1 LVEALH
7 GGYSQ
12 SSRRDRSSRG
22 ETIDF
27 AGAHLYSRST
37 LSEKMKNRK
46 FTKRLRTNILLLCL
60 INLASFYIMT
70 SRPKYTTC
78 SISTDDEGVTV
89 YQIIEDD
96 SPVVPF
102 EGKFLIKDTNS
113 EYMNVGSVREN
124 IIVTAALVFIAYL
137 LSVSCDEESRKI
149 KNP

>member
-1 LVEALH
+1 
-7 GGYSQ
+7 
-12 SSRRDRSSRG
+12 
-22 ETIDF
+22 
-27 AGAHLYSRST
+27 
-37 LSEKMKNRK
+37 
-46 FTKRLRTNILLLCL
+46 
-60 INLASFYIMT
+60 MT